1 MQTWQDKILH
11 KIIYNIDR
19 KYANSRK
26 ITGKFSSLSSPSIYG
41 LYLLRFVITGFRKLK
56 FNKEQQQTTGIN
68 EQASVLK
75 LLGHGYYPG
84 KLGKSLSLDLQNP
97 IHFEGKDSPTL
108 TVIIHSVKEMQSLSQ
123 ILYSLQSSWT
133 NEIKLIVVLEESQ
146 KDITSFLK
154 GNTSGIGIHF
164 MEAEGKLISALNKLI
179 NSTNSDLIAFWNGQT
194 ILESGNLQ
202 ELVQSMKSNSEWA
215 AVSGKTLAED
225 GLIKNAG
232 SYINLDFE
240 LTSYGKFD
248 LPTHPKYNFIREI
261 DAINESF
268 AMFKVKELQAQNGL
282 NENFRSLPHAFTDL
296 ALKLKKKA
304 GKITIYHPLFTFSLK
319 EKTGNVE
326 TINNCSNL
334 FKTSYPEY
342 FNNIELNSEEELVR
356 RFLPKKTILFIDIFL
371 PEYDKDSGSVRALHL
386 LKMLKGLGYHVIFV
400 PRKGDKNEPYY
411 TEFRNLGIEILYAY
425 PDRSGMKKLLLN
437 ILPSVDIAWI
447 CRPQLNQEFEWIFK
461 QNPKIK
467 WIYDTIDLHY
477 IRLSREAEL
486 TGSQKLKRKA
496 HKFHQLELELA
507 SKADIS
513 FTVTS
518 EEKCL
523 LIKQGI
529 KQVEVIPNIHEIH
542 LAAASKD
549 FSEREGLLFIGSY
562 NHSPNIDAVVW
573 MIEEIMPIV
582 WKEYAIPVTLL
593 GSSPT
598 EKVKALASDLV
609 KVPGFV
615 QDVEPYFVSH
625 RLFVAPLRYGAGM
638 KGKIG
643 QSLAYQ
649 LPIITTDIGAEGMG
663 LKDGENVMLADNK
676 ENFAAQILKA
686 YYDEFLWKKLS
697 DNSAKVL
704 EPFTSEVI
712 EKELGRILKSLN

>member
-1 MQTWQDKILH
+1 MRTWLEKMLK
-11 KIIYNIDR
+11 KIIYKIDR

-26 ITGKFSSLSSPSIYG
+26 RTGTFSSLSSPSIYG
-41 LYLLRFVITGFRKLK
+41 LYLLRFIIASFKNLK
-56 FNKEQQQTTGIN
+56 FKQEQQLEGTN

-75 LLGHGYYPG
+75 LLGHSYYPG
-84 KLGKSLSLDLQNP
+84 KLGKKTSLDLQNP
-97 IHFEGKDSPTL
+97 VHFESKDSPTL
-108 TVIIHSVKEMQSLSQ
+108 TIIIHSVKEIQSLSQ
-123 ILYSLQSSWT
+123 VLNSLQSSWT
-133 NEIKLIVVLEESQ
+133 NEIKIIVVLEESQ
-146 KDITSFLK
+146 KDIISFLK
-154 GNTSGIGIHF
+154 ENAYDIGIHF
-164 MEAEGKLISALNKLI
+164 LQSKGKLIFALNELI
-179 NSTNSDLIAFWNGQT
+179 SSTNSDLIAFWNGKT
-194 ILESGNLQ
+194 ILESGSLQ
-202 ELVQSMKSNSEWA
+202 ELVQNMKSNPDWA
-215 AVSGKTLAED
+215 AISGKTLAED
-225 GLIKNAG
+225 GLIKSAG
-232 SYINLDFE
+232 SYINPDFE

-248 LPTHPKYNFIREI
+248 LPTHPKYNLIREI
-261 DAINESF
+261 DALDEVF

-296 ALKLKKKA
+296 VLRIKMKA
-304 GKITIYHPLFTFSLK
+304 GKKTIYTPLLTFSSK
-319 EKTGNVE
+319 EKTGTAE
-326 TINNCSNL
+326 TISIGTNL
-334 FKTSYPEY
+334 LKTSYPKY
-342 FNNIELNSEEELVR
+342 FDKIELNKEEELVR

-386 LKMLKGLGYHVIFV
+386 LKMLKRLGYHVIFV

-411 TEFRNLGIEILYAY
+411 TQFRNLGIEILYAY

-496 HKFHQLELELA
+496 NKFHQLELDLA
-507 SKADIS
+507 SKADVS

-518 EEKCL
+518 EEKNL
-523 LIKQGI
+523 LKKQSI
-529 KQVEVIPNIHEIH
+529 KQVEVIPNIHEVH
-542 LAAASKD
+542 PSATSKG

-562 NHSPNIDAVVW
+562 NHPPNIDAVVW
-573 MIEEIMPIV
+573 MIEEIMPII

-593 GSSPT
+593 GSAPT
-598 EKVKALASDLV
+598 EKVKALASNLV

-615 QDVEPYFVSH
+615 QDVEPYFVNQ

-686 YYDEFLWKKLS
+686 YYDEILWKKLS
-697 DNSAKVL
+697 NNSAKVL
-704 EPFTSEVI
+704 EPFTPEVI
-712 EKELGRILKSLN
+712 EKELAKVLESLN